1 MCCSHGHCSISK
13 NSCNKYKR
21 KKEEQKITIWDCYF
35 SEIPDVL
42 TDPVVIVV
50 VVVEVVVDHHHWWWW
65 WDLSRSL
72 FNHKRPRLQSK
83 CAAASVCMEIMLGY
97 PIALQ
102 RPKTIKIPTS
112 KEMVYDI
119 ILYYISKI

>member
-1 MCCSHGHCSISK
+1 MKELENVGGVILRWGLQTPSKLCCDFAVLSYGYSYWTTSIDGGGGTCREVCSII
-13 NSCNKYKR
+13 NAP
-21 KKEEQKITIWDCYF
+21 DF
-35 SEIPDVL
+35 SLNAP
-42 TDPVVIVV
+42 
-50 VVVEVVVDHHHWWWW
+50 
-65 WDLSRSL
+65 
-72 FNHKRPRLQSK
+72 PRLSAWK
-83 CAAASVCMEIMLGY
+83 LCSGY

>member
-1 MCCSHGHCSISK
+1 MGIAQLARIVATNTKGKKK
-13 NSCNKYKR
+13 NRRC
-21 KKEEQKITIWDCYF
+21 TIWDCYF

-83 CAAASVCMEIMLGY
+83 RAAASVCMEIMLGY